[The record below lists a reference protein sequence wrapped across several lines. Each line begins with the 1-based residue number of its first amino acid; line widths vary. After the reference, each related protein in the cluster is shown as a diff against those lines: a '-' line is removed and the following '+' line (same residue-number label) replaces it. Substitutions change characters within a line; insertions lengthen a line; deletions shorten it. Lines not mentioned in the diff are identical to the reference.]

1 MNIKSFPFFVSF
13 ICFLLILCQMD
24 AIEYNSPL
32 YTKYVTE
39 VISTFVKEMHKKYG
53 LECGASGGRMPYDVE
68 EISISFTAY
77 HRATVEQARELEV
90 KAIERFVQII
100 NSHEKIRPFLREKP
114 FPANRVRI
122 SISFE
127 ETQKSTSFSNNNV
140 EFICHAKN
148 RLYYLA
154 HDPKNP
160 YVGKDIKDEP
170 YEEALKIVQG
180 SKPDSSQ

>member
-1 MNIKSFPFFVSF
+1 MRIKRLFFFTSF
-13 ICFLLILCQMD
+13 INFLLILSQMD
-24 AIEYNSPL
+24 AIEYNSPI

-39 VISTFVKEMHKKYG
+39 VTSAFVKEMHKKYG

-77 HRATVEQARELEV
+77 RRATIEQARELEV

-100 NSHEKIRPFLREKP
+100 NSHEKVRPFLREKP
-114 FPANRVRI
+114 FPASRVRI
-122 SISFE
+122 SIFFE
-127 ETQKSTSFSNNNV
+127 ETKKNTSFSNNNV

-154 HDPKNP
+154 HDPKTP

-180 SKPDSSQ
+180 SKSDSSQ